1 MKLKFQSHKGFLA
14 VFLNGMRGSTSFVF
28 QIPFRSTEKS
38 KSKSKKKKNGVTQ
51 NESAEEIS
59 QHV

>member
-38 KSKSKKKKNGVTQ
+38 KSKSKKKKMAWHKMNQ
-51 NESAEEIS
+51 LKK
-59 QHV
+59 